1 MGLQG
6 ITNDVGADRKA
17 FAAGW
22 YITPL
27 VMLKGEY
34 VNQKY
39 VDFPS
44 TDRRSGGKFSG
55 FVMEG
60 VVAF

>member
-1 MGLQG
+1 M
-6 ITNDVGADRKA
+6 GADRQA
-17 FAAGW
+17 VAAGW
-22 YITPL
+22 QISPL
-27 VMLKGEY
+27 ILVKGEY
-34 VNQKY
+34 VTQKY
-39 VDFPS
+39 NDFPT

>member
-1 MGLQG
+1 M
-6 ITNDVGADRKA
+6 
-17 FAAGW
+17 
-22 YITPL
+22 
-27 VMLKGEY
+27 
-34 VNQKY
+34 NQKY
-39 VDFPS
+39 NDFPT